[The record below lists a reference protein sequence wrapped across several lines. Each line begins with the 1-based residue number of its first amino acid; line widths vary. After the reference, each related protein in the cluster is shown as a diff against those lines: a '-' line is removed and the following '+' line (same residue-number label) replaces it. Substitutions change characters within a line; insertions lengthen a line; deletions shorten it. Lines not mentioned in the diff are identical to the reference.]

1 MNTIILMIASL
12 NVENV
17 SDTTIDV
24 KNEVADYVGRR
35 HIVENNTG
43 LPSLCL
49 NCLLESEDKS
59 KIMEIGAKHN
69 MGLIFVESE
78 YNVLHGSTLKA

>member
-17 SDTTIDV
+17 SDATIDV
-24 KNEVADYVGRR
+24 SNEVSNYVGRR
-35 HIVENNTG
+35 HVIENNTG

-49 NCLLESEDKS
+49 DCLLEVEDKS

-69 MGLIFVESE
+69 IGLIFVESE
-78 YNVLHGSTLKA
+78 YNILHGSTLKA